1 MAYRAVAPIGRAP
14 VSKTGCWGF
23 ESLQPCHFFR
33 INMKKKLKKR
43 NINKAVKVEQ
53 KQVSKPSRK
62 FNLIKIGRNIATKT
76 RIFFKEVW
84 VELKKVSW
92 PNRKT
97 LISYTVV
104 VVITVVILGLFIGL
118 WDAAFLKLV
127 DLLAKI

>member
-1 MAYRAVAPIGRAP
+1 
-14 VSKTGCWGF
+14 
-23 ESLQPCHFFR
+23 
-33 INMKKKLKKR
+33 MKKKLKKR

>member
-1 MAYRAVAPIGRAP
+1 M
-14 VSKTGCWGF
+14 
-23 ESLQPCHFFR
+23 
-33 INMKKKLKKR
+33 
-43 NINKAVKVEQ
+43 
-53 KQVSKPSRK
+53 
-62 FNLIKIGRNIATKT
+62 
-76 RIFFKEVW
+76 FFKEVW

-104 VVITVVILGLFIGL
+104 VVITVLILGLFIGL